1 MALPP
6 PKVSLS
12 VDAITVIPPGAERPA
27 VANVGFELP
36 AGAALGVI
44 GPNGAG
50 KSSLVRA
57 LVGAWSPVKGHVRL
71 DGADLEQ
78 WEREALGR
86 HVGYLPQDG
95 ELFAGTVAQN
105 IARFDPDAAAP
116 AIVAAARAA
125 GVHETILK
133 LPGGYAT
140 EIGEDGAA
148 LSAGHR
154 QRIAL
159 ARALYGEPFLVVLD
173 EPNSNLDAEGEA
185 ALIRAMAAIRQ
196 RCGIVV
202 VVAHRPSVLD
212 GVDYVLALVNG
223 TVFGFG
229 PKDDVF
235 RWVLLQRATTITGVE
250 HGTQTQAGAQ

>member
-6 PKVSLS
+6 PTASLS
-12 VDAITVIPPGAERPA
+12 VDGLTVIPPGAERPA

-36 AGAALGVI
+36 AGGALGVI

-140 EIGEDGAA
+140 
-148 LSAGHR
+148 SA
-154 QRIAL
+154 
-159 ARALYGEPFLVVLD
+159 
-173 EPNSNLDAEGEA
+173 
-185 ALIRAMAAIRQ
+185 
-196 RCGIVV
+196 
-202 VVAHRPSVLD
+202 AHR
-212 GVDYVLALVNG
+212 A
-223 TVFGFG
+223 G
-229 PKDDVF
+229 PCPL
-235 RWVLLQRATTITGVE
+235 W
-250 HGTQTQAGAQ
+250 